1 MKVKAAPG
9 LKCPKEDNPR
19 EYISDDAAGEE
30 VADSTYYRRLIDDGS
45 LGLVVATAAK
55 TKGANNDG
63 I

>member
-9 LKCPKEDNPR
+9 LKCPKEDKPR
-19 EYISDDAAGEE
+19 EYISDDGVGEE

-45 LGLVVATAAK
+45 LVLVVITPVK
-55 TKGANNDG
+55 TKGVNNDG